1 MLIGSGAL
9 ERSRKR
15 PQLYWTTGCV
25 ERDVPVCENRKSPL
39 HTTTQRGRFITFE
52 GIDGCGKTTQFRLLA
67 QWLRDRGK
75 DVVETVEPGGTA
87 IGRQIRKILLDPAS
101 ADIQPRTELLLYF
114 ASRAQNVDQ
123 VIRPALDSG
132 RMVLCDRFTDSTLVY
147 QGCGR
152 GLDTD
157 VVRDL
162 DRIACRGLRPD
173 VTFLIDIDLETS
185 LMRARRRNERVGPA
199 ESRIDEE
206 SGAFHERVRQGYLS
220 LARTEPD
227 RIVVIDGRRPIN
239 DVGQRIREELGHL
252 TGDARV

>member
-1 MLIGSGAL
+1 M
-9 ERSRKR
+9 
-15 PQLYWTTGCV
+15 
-25 ERDVPVCENRKSPL
+25 
-39 HTTTQRGRFITFE
+39 QRGWFITFE

-67 QWLRDRGK
+67 QWLRDHGK

-87 IGRQIRKILLDPAS
+87 IGQQIRRILLDPAS
-101 ADIQPRTELLLYF
+101 AGIQPRAELLLYF

-123 VIRPALDSG
+123 VIQPALDAG
-132 RMVLCDRFTDSTLVY
+132 RIVLCDRFTDSTLAY

-152 GLDTD
+152 GLDRE

-162 DRIACRGLRPD
+162 DRIACRGLKPD

-206 SGAFHERVRQGYLS
+206 SAAFHERVRQGYLA
-220 LARTEPD
+220 LAKAEPE
-227 RIVVIDGRRPIN
+227 RIVVIDGAAGISE
-239 DVGQRIREELGHL
+239 VSQRIREALGRL
-252 TGDARV
+252 TGEARV